1 MPTEDGAANPPRGS
15 TAERYFRHAV
25 RRHWDPYAIDLTA
38 DRDRLAD
45 LGRAAFAQL
54 RATVATFGAGEERV
68 TEDLVPLAATVS
80 DEADRRFVA
89 SHAYE
94 EAKHAAFFERYW
106 DEVVRPAEEARG
118 LERTD
123 PTDER
128 WFSDAYEDVFDRT
141 TAAMHRL
148 LEDDA
153 PETRARA
160 FCHYNL
166 TVEGVLGQT
175 GFRAVERTFGLDT
188 DGPSLPGLVEGFAGV
203 RRDEGRHVG
212 YGMAR
217 LEALLERGAVERS
230 LVEETVADLADPV
243 DAVVETMGWRR
254 LPGPDADDLL
264 AYAAAQRRDRLAQL
278 PGGGGADDSDGP
290 DESSGP
296 RDETEV

>member
-1 MPTEDGAANPPRGS
+1 MTAEDGETPTGS

-25 RRHWDPYAIDLTA
+25 RRHWDPYAIDLAT
-38 DRDRLAD
+38 DRERLVE
-45 LGRAAFAQL
+45 LGRAAFTQL

-80 DEADRRFVA
+80 GEADRRFVA

-94 EAKHAAFFERYW
+94 EAKHAAFFDRYW
-106 DEVVRPAEEARG
+106 TEAVRPAEEARG
-118 LERTD
+118 LEPTD
-123 PTDER
+123 PTADR
-128 WFSDAYEDVFDRT
+128 WFVDAYDEVFDRT
-141 TAAMHRL
+141 TAAMNRL
-148 LEDDA
+148 LEADT

-175 GFRAVERTFGLDT
+175 GFRAVERTFGPDT

-230 LVEETVADLADPV
+230 LIEATVADLSEPV
-243 DAVVETMGWRR
+243 DAVVATMGWRR
-254 LPGPDADDLL
+254 LPGPDSEDLL
-264 AYAAAQRRDRLAQL
+264 EFVAEQRRERLAQL
-278 PGGGGADDSDGP
+278 PADS
-290 DESSGP
+290 EAE
-296 RDETEV
+296 RTEV

>member
-1 MPTEDGAANPPRGS
+1 MPPEDGADPPSGS

-25 RRHWDPYAIDLTA
+25 QRHWDPYAIDLTA

-45 LGRAAFAQL
+45 LGRAAFTQL

-68 TEDLVPLAATVS
+68 TEDLEPLAATVT

-89 SHAYE
+89 SHRYE

-106 DEVVRPAEEARG
+106 DEAIRPAERARG
-118 LERTD
+118 LEPTD
-123 PTDER
+123 PTNDR
-128 WFSDAYEDVFDRT
+128 WFSDAYEAVFDRT
-141 TAAMHRL
+141 TDAMNRL

-175 GFRAVERTFGLDT
+175 GFHAVERTFGPDT
-188 DGPSLPGLVEGFAGV
+188 DGPSLPGLIEGFAGV

-230 LVEETVADLADPV
+230 LVEATVADLADPV

-254 LPGPDADDLL
+254 LPGPDSDDLL
-264 AYAAAQRRDRLAQL
+264 EYVAAQRRDRLAQL
-278 PGGGGADDSDGP
+278 PGGAGADDADGT
-290 DESSGP
+290 DD
-296 RDETEV
+296 RTEV